1 MIVRYDKSEV
11 FNYCGVS
18 GSGSSPLSL
27 MTFEIPKIVPRN
39 RPMASR
45 VSEICSAGS
54 PKPQILSIDTIN
66 TPIAGSIIA
75 IIQRIDSYNFC
86 GNILSLL

>member
-1 MIVRYDKSEV
+1 
-11 FNYCGVS
+11 
-18 GSGSSPLSL
+18 
-27 MTFEIPKIVPRN
+27 
-39 RPMASR
+39 MASR

-66 TPIAGSIIA
+66 TPIAGNIIA

-86 GNILSLL
+86 GNILCLL